1 MLDAVYDEPSVI
13 TRGLYRFHTVKSA
26 VQHSVS
32 PCSAA
37 CPAGIDIPKMQFY
50 VSQEQFLKAFE
61 SLLIENPFPS
71 TCGRICFNSCET
83 ACHRMNQD
91 EALAIRSM
99 ERFVGDRALNQ
110 DFCPTI
116 KKLPLNGKRI
126 AVLGAG
132 PSGLSAAYFLSMFG
146 FSCEV
151 YESAPTPGQS
161 VQWAIPESRLPE
173 KVLNMEINR
182 IRNLGVSIQ
191 CGRSLDPHFV
201 KGLVSRCHAVVVGSG
216 ISQFM
221 TFSQCVGS
229 NMGTL
234 HGALQTREDAIH
246 IELGNV
252 TVRLGEIPVVYGGGW
267 YNGIQSIAH
276 AVGAGKTA
284 AIALYAYF
292 DTGVCAIREAVEI
305 SRVGNGTAHSME
317 IYLLGERS
325 HASCH
330 VVTEKEIDCAG
341 FHPAARIDAPQSMR
355 TGSDN
360 AMEIVEETFDL
371 PSALAEAARCY
382 GCGYEHH
389 AKNKHDL
396 TPTMSN
402 PL

>member
-1 MLDAVYDEPSVI
+1 MLDAVYDEPLVI
-13 TRGLYRFHTVKSA
+13 TRGLYRLHNVKPA

-37 CPAGIDIPKMQFY
+37 CPAGMDIPKMQFH
-50 VSQEQFLKAFE
+50 VTQGQFLEAFE
-61 SLLIENPFPS
+61 SVLLENPFPS

-83 ACHRMNQD
+83 ACHRMAQD

-110 DFCPTI
+110 DFSPTI
-116 KKLPLNGKRI
+116 KKLPLNEKHI
-126 AVLGAG
+126 AILGAG
-132 PSGLSAAYFLSMFG
+132 PSGLSAAYFLSIFG

-182 IRNLGVSIQ
+182 IRDLGVNIH
-191 CGRSLDPHFV
+191 CGHSLDPDFV
-201 KGLVSRCHAVVVGSG
+201 KGLMSRCHAVVVGSG

-229 NMGTL
+229 GKSPL
-234 HGALQTREDAIH
+234 HGALHTREDAIH

-292 DTGVCAIREAVEI
+292 DTGVSAIREAVEI
-305 SRVGNGTAHSME
+305 SRVGNGTAQSME

-330 VVTEKEIDCAG
+330 VVTEKEIDRTG
-341 FHPAARIDAPQSMR
+341 FHAAARIDAPQSMCA
-355 TGSDN
+355 GAGN
-360 AMEIVEETFDL
+360 AMEMVEQTFDL

-382 GCGYEHH
+382 CCGYEGHVQH
-389 AKNKHDL
+389 EHDHN
-396 TPTMSN
+396 TDN
-402 PL
+402 A